1 VRNINFTFHEKLT
14 AGRRKLYEW
23 GLAETD
29 PVIFTVNDYD
39 RELYNGS
46 LGRIEEIQVER
57 PQAAGEPLIRVICDF
72 DGREIV
78 LSEGDLGNLELA
90 YAITT
95 HKAQG
100 SQFKRVLIPIT
111 RNRLLDRT
119 LIYTALT
126 RGVEQ
131 VVFIGDRSA
140 FNQAV
145 KANPKSQERK
155 VGFSF

>member
-1 VRNINFTFHEKLT
+1 
-14 AGRRKLYEW
+14 
-23 GLAETD
+23 
-29 PVIFTVNDYD
+29 VNDYD

-46 LGRIEEIQVER
+46 LGRIKEIQVEGS
-57 PQAAGEPLIRVICDF
+57 QSSGEPAIRVVCDF
-72 DGREIV
+72 DGREII
-78 LSEGDLGNLELA
+78 LSEGELGNLELA

-100 SQFKRVLIPIT
+100 SQFKRVVIPIT
-111 RNRLLDRT
+111 RNKLLDRT

-145 KANPKSQERK
+145 KAQPNSQGRN